1 MVIMKNKLLESSYHA
16 LQEANRWK
24 HIAKSIDDK
33 NNLCREYGVILSYAS
48 ELYLKCILMFNGIK
62 CTGHNLYALYNQL
75 PNNIKDIFK
84 SKYNLDTIIKKDFF
98 TEKLVGTYTGFE
110 EGIKLV
116 SYDFVDLRYIYEKYD
131 MGKIVYVANEV
142 HLEINNILEEYS
154 RSLTFNWDD

>member
-1 MVIMKNKLLESSYHA
+1 M
-16 LQEANRWK
+16 
-24 HIAKSIDDK
+24 
-33 NNLCREYGVILSYAS
+33 
-48 ELYLKCILMFNGIK
+48 
-62 CTGHNLYALYNQL
+62 
-75 PNNIKDIFK
+75 
-84 SKYNLDTIIKKDFF
+84 
-98 TEKLVGTYTGFE
+98 VGTYTGFE